1 MTLPPGFPLTIS
13 REHLLDLP
21 IRRYDGEIHLMAT
34 GADLERALDA
44 IRAERV
50 LGFDTETRPA
60 FRPGESYLPCLA
72 QAATAHAVYLF
83 PLERLDCSG
92 VIAEFLSSARIVK
105 AGVALADD
113 LRQLK
118 HLFDFQERA
127 VRDLG
132 TVARGHGL
140 KQSGVRNLAAMFL
153 GIRIAKGT
161 KTSNWAA
168 PRLSAQQV
176 LYAATDAWI
185 CRELWL
191 RFEEMGLLASAAHS
205 PPS

>member
-1 MTLPPGFPLTIS
+1 MPLPAGFPLTIS

-21 IRRYDGEIHLMAT
+21 VQRYAGDIHTVASP
-34 GADLERALDA
+34 ADLELAIEA

-60 FRPGESYLPCLA
+60 FRTGESYLPCLA
-72 QAATAHAVYLF
+72 QAATARAVYLF
-83 PLERLDCSG
+83 PLERLDCSR
-92 VIAEFLSSARIVK
+92 VLAEFLADARIVK

-118 HLFDFQERA
+118 HLFSFDERA
-127 VRDLG
+127 ILDLG
-132 TVARGHGL
+132 AVARRHGL

-153 GIRIAKGT
+153 GIRVAKGS

-168 PRLSAQQV
+168 RRLSAQQV

-191 RFEEMGLLASAAHS
+191 RFDALGLLKRGS
-205 PPS
+205 